1 MRCRRMRRAEPGD
14 ALHAVFLA
22 EFIDATAR
30 IDDLLLARV
39 KRMTGRAYLDRE
51 IVRERRTRCEL
62 VATATSDF
70 DVAVVGMDIG
80 FHFEALLR
88 QVLRTKGR
96 VIYSEAPTSAS
107 PPECCKLY
115 PQKLWIRLWMK
126 IE

>member
-22 EFIDATAR
+22 EFVDATAR
-30 IDDLLLARV
+30 VDDLLLARV

-62 VATATSDF
+62 VAAATSDF

-80 FHFEALLR
+80 FHFEALRR

-96 VIYSEAPTSAS
+96 VIYSEALASAS
-107 PPECCKLY
+107 PLEWRQSY
-115 PQKLWIRLWMK
+115 PQKLWIRLWKKM
-126 IE
+126 E